1 MLISLIAIFRKLL
14 TYFGLQFCII
24 EINNPIT
31 ILTKF
36 K

>member
-1 MLISLIAIFRKLL
+1 MLIYLIAIFRKLL

-24 EINNPIT
+24 E
-31 ILTKF
+31 K